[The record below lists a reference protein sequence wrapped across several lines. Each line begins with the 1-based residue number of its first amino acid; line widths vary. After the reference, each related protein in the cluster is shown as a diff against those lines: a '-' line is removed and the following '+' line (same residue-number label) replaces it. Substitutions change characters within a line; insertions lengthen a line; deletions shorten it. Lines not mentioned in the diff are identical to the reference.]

1 MLRPDTI
8 KIQNDLAMYCRSGDA
23 PAIPGTT
30 DGRLPHYRRLVLN
43 VVSGTISQAYPI
55 TRKVL
60 SEEEW
65 QESFVR
71 FFVEHDAQTPIL
83 WKLPYEYYL
92 YVRDHDYAGKFNK
105 PWLNELLWFEW
116 LEIEVHMMP
125 DENQEHYLK
134 QGDLMNDMLVLN
146 KDSRLIRLEYP
157 VHLYPLAEVE
167 ERKGNYYLLIYREQE
182 TGTVRFVN
190 LSVLHAWLLE
200 RILLADRSSVK
211 DLLPELLSEF
221 KIQNMDSPEDQLNKF
236 LSEMFDDGVILGFR
250 NRKKI

>member
-8 KIQNDLAMYCRSGDA
+8 KIQQDLAMYCRSGDT

-30 DGRLPHYRRLVLN
+30 DGRLLHYRRLVLN

-65 QESFVR
+65 QESFDR

-83 WKLPYEYYL
+83 WKLPYEFYL

-116 LEIEVHMMP
+116 LEIDVHMMP
-125 DENQEHYLK
+125 DEKHEAYSER
-134 QGDLMNDMLVLN
+134 GDILLDPLIVN
-146 KDSRLIRLEYP
+146 KDSRIIRLEYP

-167 ERKGNYYLLIYREQE
+167 ERKGDYYLLIYREQE
-182 TGTVRFVN
+182 SGTVRFVN
-190 LSVLHAWLLE
+190 LSVLHVWLLE
-200 RILLADRSSVK
+200 RMLLADKLSVK
-211 DLLPELLSEF
+211 DLLPELRSEF
-221 KIQNMDSPEDQLNKF
+221 KIQNTDTLKDQLNTF
-236 LSEMFDDGVILGFR
+236 LSEMFNDGVILGFR
-250 NRKKI
+250 NRKKF

>member
-8 KIQNDLAMYCRSGDA
+8 KIQHDLAMYCRSGDA
-23 PAIPGTT
+23 PTIPGTSE
-30 DGRLPHYRRLVLN
+30 GRLPHYRRLVLN

-65 QESFVR
+65 QEIFVR
-71 FFVEHDAQTPIL
+71 FFVEHDAQTPML

-92 YVRDHDYAGKFNK
+92 YVRDHDYAVKFNK
-105 PWLNELLWFEW
+105 AWLNELLWFEW
-116 LEIEVHMMP
+116 LEIDVHMMP
-125 DENQEHYLK
+125 DEKHEAYTDRGELFL
-134 QGDLMNDMLVLN
+134 DPLVVN
-146 KDSRLIRLEYP
+146 KDSRLIHLEYP

-190 LSVLHAWLLE
+190 FSVLHAWLLE
-200 RILLADRSSVK
+200 RMQLADQLSVK

-221 KIQNMDSPEDQLNKF
+221 QIQNVDTLENQLNKF
-236 LSEMFDDGVILGFR
+236 LLEMFDDGVILGFR
-250 NRKKI
+250 NR